1 MFPRVNAVISF
12 HSWRW
17 KSGENSNNIPL
28 KTTEHIAQST
38 LLWTYNHEA
47 QNWLMVQISAVTN
60 FFSKVEN
67 FFQQLFQHLIF
78 LYIAMVIL
86 LMSILWMCEIPLN
99 SNVDETSEMQ
109 KLKRSLCVS
118 SKKTQAEPKRKS
130 FEASQRARSRL
141 QVSLNFKFYSHYL
154 LGCKTRRARSRYC
167 CSQVSSTGLN
177 FKFYCHYPQ
186 GSSTELRCWTKRAR
200 ARYCCSQG
208 SLTVQ
213 L

>member
-1 MFPRVNAVISF
+1 V
-12 HSWRW
+12 
-17 KSGENSNNIPL
+17 ENIPL
-28 KTTEHIAQST
+28 KTTEHVAQST

-47 QNWLMVQISAVTN
+47 QNWLMVRISAVTN
-60 FFSKVEN
+60 FFSRKLFPATFSAPDIFIDANFVDVWNSTKFKCWWNQWNAEVEAITVCLK
-67 FFQQLFQHLIF
+67 QKD
-78 LYIAMVIL
+78 A
-86 LMSILWMCEIPLN
+86 SRTKEKILW
-99 SNVDETSEMQ
+99 SV
-109 KLKRSLCVS
+109 
-118 SKKTQAEPKRKS
+118 A
-130 FEASQRARSRL
+130 RARWRYCCS
-141 QVSLNFKFYSHYL
+141 QVSMTGLNFKFYCHYL